1 MDNLLVDAL
10 CKICQKNSDKVALID
25 EKEHA
30 TYKEL
35 FSKAQKI
42 CSFLKDKVQH
52 GDAVGIYMNK
62 SVDYVIVLTAL
73 LLYGCIY
80 VPIDKRNKKE
90 RLNYIVSASK
100 CKLIVS
106 DGSNMDYAQCP
117 TYCFRDLLYADCDEY
132 SPKVLSEMRE
142 EVYILFTS
150 GSTGNPK
157 GVKISYDNLWNLVN
171 SLNERIYSPKEKD
184 LRIAV
189 VASFSFD
196 ASVKQIFFSLI
207 FGHTLY
213 IVPDKVKKFGR
224 LLCNYLKTN
233 RIDVCDF
240 TPSLI
245 ATISKDKRCSSYL
258 GLKKVLI
265 GGELLFGKHLNC
277 IRKLFGDQVN
287 IVNLYGPT
295 ECCVD
300 ICYYIVPEN
309 SVYRD
314 EEYVPV
320 GLPLDNNVVFL
331 NNHQEIIVQGANVGL
346 GYTSEQRDSGYGFFN
361 GKWGYNTRDIGFFDE
376 QNRLVVLGR
385 SDNQVKVNGYRI
397 ELEDIENN
405 IYALKHVKYVKVF
418 IYERRIIAVIC
429 SSNKSQKHYIEQLQQ
444 KLPEYM
450 LPDLF
455 IFDDDVKLNRNMK
468 FDSDYYINL
477 L

>member
-1 MDNLLVDAL
+1 MDNQLVDAL
-10 CKICQKNSDKVALID
+10 CKSCQKNLDKVALVD
-25 EKEHA
+25 EKEYI

-35 FSKAQKI
+35 LYKAKKI
-42 CSFLKDKVQH
+42 CSFLKNKVQH

-62 SVDYVIVLTAL
+62 SIDYVVVLTAL

-80 VPIDKRNKKE
+80 VPIDKRNIKE
-90 RLNYIVSASK
+90 RFNYIVSESK

-106 DGSNMDYAQCP
+106 DESIMDCVQCT
-117 TYCFRDLLYADCDEY
+117 TYCFSDFLCADCDEY
-132 SPKVLSEMRE
+132 SPKALSGMRE

-157 GVKISYDNLWNLVN
+157 GVRISYENLWNLVN
-171 SLNERIYSPKEKD
+171 SLNERIYKSKEED

-224 LLCNYLKTN
+224 LLCNYLKIN
-233 RIDVCDF
+233 KIEVCDF

-245 ATISKDKRCSSYL
+245 AAISKDKRCSTYL

-265 GGELLFGKHLNC
+265 GGELLYGKHLNC
-277 IRKLFGDQVN
+277 IRRLFGDQVN

-300 ICYYIVPEN
+300 ICYYAVPEY

-320 GLPLDNNVVFL
+320 GRPLDNNVVFL
-331 NNHQEIIVQGANVGL
+331 NKQQEIIVQGANVGL
-346 GYTSEQRDSGYGFFN
+346 GYTSEQHDSGYGFFN

-376 QNRLVVLGR
+376 QGCLVVIGR

-405 IYALKHVKYVKVF
+405 IYALKHVNYVKVF
-418 IYERRIIAVIC
+418 VYERRIIAVIC
-429 SSNKSQKHYIEQLQQ
+429 SPNKSQKYYIEQLKQ

-455 IFDDDVKLNRNMK
+455 IFDDDIKLNRNMK
-468 FDSDYYINL
+468 FDCDYYISL